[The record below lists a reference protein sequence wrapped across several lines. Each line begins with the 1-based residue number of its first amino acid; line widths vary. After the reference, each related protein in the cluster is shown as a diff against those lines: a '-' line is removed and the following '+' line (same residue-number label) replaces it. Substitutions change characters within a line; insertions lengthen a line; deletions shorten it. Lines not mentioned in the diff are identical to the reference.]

1 MHTYSIGR
9 HVIAYFLIGVLFHRP
24 RKDEERFV
32 SATMMSEFANQPL
45 FLGILPCFLCNSIID
60 IFESLIQI
68 ISDSINHRYSI
79 YIIDIESF
87 YSILYQG
94 ITLQKYFLLFVL
106 SLSRWLPPSLP
117 SLSLLSF
124 NHNIAQQRSRIQI
137 YIIIL
142 LLGSMGFC
150 CCATWYSNWML
161 NRDFRLMIR
170 VEFSPFVHLLVRD
183 SQGQPRFLKQ
193 IAKTSRNR
201 CELVFSLVLSARRV
215 NSICND
221 KQRPSMALIPCNW
234 GWITICSPALHKGVY
249 TVFADSNGR
258 VDSTKRVGQGR
269 GYIILR
275 LFLIS
280 KNWFW
285 FFWRYYTDVCSIIH
299 FPSKP
304 FPIKSF
310 DRS

>member
-1 MHTYSIGR
+1 
-9 HVIAYFLIGVLFHRP
+9 
-24 RKDEERFV
+24 
-32 SATMMSEFANQPL
+32 MMSEFANQPL

-117 SLSLLSF
+117 SPSLLSF

-170 VEFSPFVHLLVRD
+170 VEYL
-183 SQGQPRFLKQ
+183 
-193 IAKTSRNR
+193 
-201 CELVFSLVLSARRV
+201 SLRASARAWLTGSA
-215 NSICND
+215 SIPETN
-221 KQRPSMALIPCNW
+221 RENLEES
-234 GWITICSPALHKGVY
+234 
-249 TVFADSNGR
+249 
-258 VDSTKRVGQGR
+258 
-269 GYIILR
+269 LR
-275 LFLIS
+275 AR
-280 KNWFW
+280 
-285 FFWRYYTDVCSIIH
+285 FF
-299 FPSKP
+299 P
-304 FPIKSF
+304 
-310 DRS
+310 RSLGSSR

>member
-1 MHTYSIGR
+1 
-9 HVIAYFLIGVLFHRP
+9 
-24 RKDEERFV
+24 
-32 SATMMSEFANQPL
+32 MMSEFANQPL

-94 ITLQKYFLLFVL
+94 ITKVFSLVCSL

-117 SLSLLSF
+117 SPSLLSF

-170 VEFSPFVHLLVRD
+170 VEYLSLRASARAWLK
-183 SQGQPRFLKQ
+183 GQPRFLKQ

-249 TVFADSNGR
+249 TVFE
-258 VDSTKRVGQGR
+258 
-269 GYIILR
+269 
-275 LFLIS
+275 
-280 KNWFW
+280 W
-285 FFWRYYTDVCSIIH
+285 
-299 FPSKP
+299 
-304 FPIKSF
+304 
-310 DRS
+310 